1 MGSDDGSANQS
12 SALPTPVE
20 VPPPSQSITLSFT
33 PSQALSR
40 KSTESAIDVPSSL
53 GSPSLFTPGSQALS
67 RRSTELA
74 IDIPLSS
81 FSSFSSSSSSSS
93 LPLSS
98 FGDNEHQKLSRILAA
113 VQDVVDRCRICWV
126 RREQKRPHLTF
137 KCHTKICSSNDWQ
150 TFKTSLQ
157 FPKNTVCYFCLC
169 PYAPPFNHEKAP
181 PGTQPSP
188 GELCEYPDVLREL
201 AYILYQDQSLR
212 KQIFTKLGVAPPS
225 SLYMYKRFIA
235 KRREGIFWA
244 YEVINAYLELRES
257 GELAA

>member
-1 MGSDDGSANQS
+1 MGSDDGFAKQSA
-12 SALPTPVE
+12 ALPTPVE
-20 VPPPSQSITLSFT
+20 APPPSQLNTLSFT

-40 KSTESAIDVPSSL
+40 KSTESAIN
-53 GSPSLFTPGSQALS
+53 FTPGSQALS
-67 RRSTELA
+67 RQSTEPA
-74 IDIPLSS
+74 INVPSSSSSS
-81 FSSFSSSSSSSS
+81 FSSSSSS

-98 FGDNEHQKLSRILAA
+98 FRDNEHQKLSRILAA

-137 KCHTKICSSNDWQ
+137 KCPTKICSSNDWQ

-157 FPKNTVCYFCLC
+157 FPKNTICYFCLC
-169 PYAPPFNHEKAP
+169 PYAPPFNHEQAP

-188 GELCEYPDVLREL
+188 GELCEYPDVLKEL

-225 SLYMYKRFIA
+225 SLYLYKRFIA
-235 KRREGIFWA
+235 KRREGNFWA